1 MTERD
6 GVLIGFA
13 DGDTAACR
21 ALARRLTD
29 VVAQRGAR
37 ATVLTGPAVPA
48 ALRAALGPDAAG
60 LVVEVTGGPR
70 DAEPIVVPPGEP
82 DPLDRLL
89 RELERHGLPPAP
101 AAPYSPDEEDE
112 VARRLEALGY
122 ID

>member
-13 DGDTAACR
+13 DGDTAAR
-21 ALARRLTD
+21 QALGRRLAD
-29 VVAQRGAR
+29 AVAQRGAR

-48 ALRAALGPDAAG
+48 ELRAALGPGATA
-60 LVVEVTGGPR
+60 LAVELAGGPR
-70 DAEPIVVPPGEP
+70 DAEPIVVPPGEA

-89 RELERHGLPPAP
+89 RELERHGLPPES
-101 AAPYSPDEEDE
+101 AAPYSPAEEDE

>member
-13 DGDTAACR
+13 DGDTAARR

-29 VVAQRGAR
+29 LVAQRGAR

-48 ALRAALGPDAAG
+48 ELRAALGPDATD

-70 DAEPIVVPPGEP
+70 GAEPIVVPPGEP

>member
-13 DGDTAACR
+13 DDDTAAR
-21 ALARRLTD
+21 QELARRLTD
-29 VVAQRGAR
+29 AVARRGAR
-37 ATVLTGPAVPA
+37 TTVLTGPAVPA
-48 ALRAALGPDAAG
+48 ELRAVG

-70 DAEPIVVPPGEP
+70 GAEPIVVPPGEP
-82 DPLDRLL
+82 DPLHLLL